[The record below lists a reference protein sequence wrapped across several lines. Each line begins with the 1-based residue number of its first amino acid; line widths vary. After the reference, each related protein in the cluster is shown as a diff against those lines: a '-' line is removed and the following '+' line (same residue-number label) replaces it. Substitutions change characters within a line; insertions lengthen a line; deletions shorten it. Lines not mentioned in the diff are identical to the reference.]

1 MAILEFLVGAALQ
14 AVSEYPHLHKAGILS
29 DSIKNNLEIYILYTP
44 LKWINKS
51 VHQFSIDICQ

>member
-29 DSIKNNLEIYILYTP
+29 DSIKNNLEIYIYY
-44 LKWINKS
+44 IRR
-51 VHQFSIDICQ
+51 